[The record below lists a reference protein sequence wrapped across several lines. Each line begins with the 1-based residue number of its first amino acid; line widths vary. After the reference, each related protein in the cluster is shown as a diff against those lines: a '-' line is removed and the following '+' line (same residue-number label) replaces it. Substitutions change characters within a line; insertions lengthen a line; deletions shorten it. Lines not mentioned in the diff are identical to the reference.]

1 MDIPRQTGGIC
12 VRLLDKVFAYTAI
25 VNGIC
30 TPLMLFFAAAVFFGW
45 TPSTFKSLGI
55 VSVPVGTAVIALILG
70 VFPWV
75 AVGYAY
81 SHRLMPQTPARR
93 EEDGRDELIAELR
106 RDNASL
112 RSREGVNARTGTA
125 PIIAPSETTITPR
138 YLTDLFKGRSEL
150 QGQNLL
156 KEHLGTEITV
166 SGKILSIEPR
176 DYVSRLFLTMDHEP
190 RILGYFDISW
200 RERLAALN
208 IGDRITIVGIV
219 SSASQ
224 GSVSLDKCKIVSV
237 G

>member
-1 MDIPRQTGGIC
+1 MDIPRQTGGVC
-12 VRLLDKVFAYTAI
+12 VRLLDKAFAYTTI

-45 TPSTFKSLGI
+45 TPSTFKSLGM

-112 RSREGVNARTGTA
+112 RSREGVNARTGAA

-156 KEHLGTEITV
+156 KEHLGTEMTV
-166 SGKILSIEPR
+166 PGTIHSIEPR
-176 DYVSRLFLTMDHEP
+176 DAFSQVYVVIDHEP
-190 RILGYFDISW
+190 RILAYFDIAWKES
-200 RERLAALN
+200 LSALN
-208 IGDRITIVGIV
+208 VGDRITVTGFLSAASKGIV
-219 SSASQ
+219 S
-224 GSVSLDKCKIVSV
+224 LENCKIVSV
-237 G
+237 R